1 MTDWPTG
8 LQPYKR
14 TPEFTETSI
23 PLGLLRAHATK
34 AGTWAQLHVLEGRL
48 RFRELVRDR
57 VFDLGPGIH
66 PVIRP
71 EEQHEVAPLGP
82 VRFFVEFC
90 RMEGEAGKT
99 L

>member
-1 MTDWPTG
+1 MTGWPAG

-14 TPEFTETSI
+14 TPEFTETGI
-23 PLGLLRAHATK
+23 PPGLLRAHATRP
-34 AGTWAQLHVLEGRL
+34 GTWARLHVLEGTL
-48 RFRELVRDR
+48 RFRDLVQDR

-71 EEQHEVAPLGP
+71 EDLHEVAPLGS

-90 RMEGEAGKT
+90 RLEDTAAAP
-99 L
+99 